1 MKSMLNYL
9 EELKQDTDKNEAEI
23 VTMAIETGLRQ
34 LWKEK
39 ILGRYLKKEITR
51 DEAIELVGI
60 DLVELTEKQYDAMKE
75 DVEWALNL

>member
-1 MKSMLNYL
+1 MLNYL